1 MNLFTQTPVNINEP
15 VMNFH
20 WNLSWMTLN
29 VGLVHRFVNNYTN
42 RVECGFE
49 CAGKKRK
56 RSGLRRGF
64 STCTIGFAG
73 K

>member
-42 RVECGFE
+42 RVECGFD
-49 CAGKKRK
+49 CAGKK
-56 RSGLRRGF
+56 
-64 STCTIGFAG
+64 TQA
-73 K
+73 